1 MKKVSAG
8 YPEDSE
14 SQKHLSFIIFGG
26 QYTPME
32 KIDLHMHSM
41 FSDGTDTPEE
51 IVLKTRKAVIAHL
64 GEYHLGGARL
74 RGFFDYCIEHEIDG
88 FELLHP
94 HNNPKTV
101 GRILD
106 FAERFRRETGRV
118 LLLTAGSDYHGKNKA
133 VLPAMPWML

>member
-1 MKKVSAG
+1 MPKQPGFLIKNR
-8 YPEDSE
+8 
-14 SQKHLSFIIFGG
+14 QKNPPRRSCSRG
-26 QYTPME
+26 Q
-32 KIDLHMHSM
+32 
-41 FSDGTDTPEE
+41 G
-51 IVLKTRKAVIAHL
+51 HL

-94 HNNPKTV
+94 HNTPKTV
-101 GRILD
+101 SRILD
-106 FAERFRRETGRV
+106 FAERFRRETGRI